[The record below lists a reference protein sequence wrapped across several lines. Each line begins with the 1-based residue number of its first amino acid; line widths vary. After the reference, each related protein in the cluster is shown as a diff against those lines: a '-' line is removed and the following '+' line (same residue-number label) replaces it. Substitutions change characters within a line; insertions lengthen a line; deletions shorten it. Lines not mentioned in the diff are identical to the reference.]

1 MLVAPALRRVAIVA
15 STRLPF
21 ARSQGAYATDGNQ
34 DVVYILELVENL
46 EANCALTEHD
56 IHVVIGRNED

>member
-34 DVVYILELVENL
+34 EMLTAVLRGLVECCGL
-46 EANCALTEHD
+46 RGALLGE
-56 IHVVIGRNED
+56 GR